1 MQLLDQHPRLSIF
14 KPLIF
19 LVQEDLVVSLEEENV
34 IEHYLNT
41 QLWLNEDEKKVM
53 RILFTPGYQFQDD
66 LNKLKMEIRYH
77 LVKNKIRHDA
87 GIIEI
92 GCELVYNH
100 RSETWYTSALA
111 HQHVLGFLNFEAL
124 YHFYPEWRDTQSLK
138 LDTESSFDAKI
149 LQSILDGKDAGLIRE
164 LKNLF
169 SHDNFNFKKRDEVNA
184 FRTEIYHACSLL
196 AAKGYGAISYPEPYG
211 GCNDMSSYFCV
222 METLSM
228 VDLSLTTKF
237 GVQFGL
243 FGGSILNLGTKKH
256 HDRYLKSIGILE
268 IPGCF
273 AMSETGHGS
282 NVKGIQTTAQ
292 YQHQTRTF
300 IIHTPN
306 IEAQKDYIGNAALHG
321 QLATVFAKLIV
332 HEVDYGVAAFLVPIR
347 STDGKLCKGVTITD
361 CGVKMGL
368 NGVDNGRIKFDH
380 VSIPYDSMLDR
391 FVRIDENGIFQ
402 SSIQS
407 ENKRFF
413 TMLGTLVGGRIG
425 VPRSALTAS
434 KIGLATAIRYSNLRK
449 QFGPEKGLEVPIL
462 NYRMHQRRLLPR
474 LAKTYALHFAL
485 RYITEKYVQKD
496 ESEAQEIEA
505 IAAGIKAY
513 ATWHNTDT
521 LQECRECC
529 GGKGFLS
536 ENRIDDLKND
546 SDVYTTF
553 EGDNTVL
560 MQLVAKSRLTEFK
573 QSFYHIGVT
582 GYVKYFA
589 SQAYSSV
596 SQKNPIAVR
605 ITDEDHLLD
614 HDFHHNAFKYREQD
628 ILTSV
633 AKRLKRLLDDG
644 MDSFDAF
651 NVCQHH
657 LIEAAEAYVERIVLE
672 QFYLA
677 ISNEMNTACHHVL
690 LQLYNLYALYTIE
703 AHKEWYLE
711 SEYMAPVKTK
721 AIRKLVNQL
730 CWDLRK
736 EAVPLVDAFGIPDKY
751 LGVIGRN

>member
-1 MQLLDQHPRLSIF
+1 MQLLDPYPRLSIF

-19 LVQEDLVVSLEEENV
+19 LIHEDLVISSEEENV
-34 IEHYLNT
+34 IETYLQS
-41 QLWLNEDEKKVM
+41 QLWMTDDEKKIM
-53 RILFTPGYQFQDD
+53 HILFTPDYRFQGD

-92 GCELVYNH
+92 GCELVHHH
-100 RSETWYTSALA
+100 RSEPWYASALIN
-111 HQHVLGFLNFEAL
+111 QHVLGFLNFEAL

-138 LDTESSFDAKI
+138 LDTESSFDVEI

-169 SHDNFNFKKRDEVNA
+169 SHDNFIFKKRDDLNA

-196 AAKGYGAISYPEPYG
+196 AAKGYGAISYPDPYG
-211 GCNDMSSYFCV
+211 GCNDMSSYFSV

-228 VDLSLTTKF
+228 VDLSLTIKF

-243 FGGSILNLGTKKH
+243 FGGSVLNLGTKKH
-256 HDRYLKSIGILE
+256 HDRYLKSIGSLE
-268 IPGCF
+268 LSGCF

-282 NVKGIQTTAQ
+282 NVKGIQTTAH
-292 YQHQTRTF
+292 YHHQTRSFT
-300 IIHTPN
+300 INTPN
-306 IEAQKDYIGNAALHG
+306 IEAQKDYIGNAAVHG
-321 QLATVFAKLIV
+321 QLATVFAKLILN
-332 HEVDYGVAAFLVPIR
+332 EVDYGVAAFLVPIR
-347 STDGKLCKGVTITD
+347 SVEGKVCKGVTITD

-368 NGVDNGRIKFDH
+368 NGIDNGRIKFDN

-391 FVRIDENGIFQ
+391 FVSIDENGIFQ
-402 SSIQS
+402 SPIQS

-474 LAKTYALHFAL
+474 VAKTYALHFAL
-485 RYITEKYVQKD
+485 RYITERYVQKV

-505 IAAGIKAY
+505 IAAGIKAHT
-513 ATWHNTDT
+513 TWHNTAT

-614 HDFHHNAFKYREQD
+614 HEFHHNAFKYREQD

-672 QFYLA
+672 QFFIA
-677 ISNEMNTACHHVL
+677 IAKEHNTSCHHVL
-690 LQLYNLYALYTIE
+690 IALYNLYALYTIE
-703 AHKEWYLE
+703 SHKDWYLE

-736 EAVPLVDAFGIPDKY
+736 EAVPLVDAFGIPDNY

>member
-1 MQLLDQHPRLSIF
+1 
-14 KPLIF
+14 
-19 LVQEDLVVSLEEENV
+19 
-34 IEHYLNT
+34 
-41 QLWLNEDEKKVM
+41 
-53 RILFTPGYQFQDD
+53 
-66 LNKLKMEIRYH
+66 
-77 LVKNKIRHDA
+77 
-87 GIIEI
+87 
-92 GCELVYNH
+92 
-100 RSETWYTSALA
+100 
-111 HQHVLGFLNFEAL
+111 
-124 YHFYPEWRDTQSLK
+124 
-138 LDTESSFDAKI
+138 
-149 LQSILDGKDAGLIRE
+149 
-164 LKNLF
+164 
-169 SHDNFNFKKRDEVNA
+169 
-184 FRTEIYHACSLL
+184 
-196 AAKGYGAISYPEPYG
+196 
-211 GCNDMSSYFCV
+211 
-222 METLSM
+222 
-228 VDLSLTTKF
+228 
-237 GVQFGL
+237 
-243 FGGSILNLGTKKH
+243 
-256 HDRYLKSIGILE
+256 
-268 IPGCF
+268 
-273 AMSETGHGS
+273 MSETGHGS
-282 NVKGIQTTAQ
+282 NVKGIQTTAH
-292 YQHQTRTF
+292 YLHQTRSF

-306 IEAQKDYIGNAALHG
+306 IEAQKDYIGNAAVHG
-321 QLATVFAKLIV
+321 QLATVFAKLILN
-332 HEVDYGVAAFLVPIR
+332 EVDYGVAAFLVPIR
-347 STDGKLCKGVTITD
+347 SVEGKVCKGVTITD

-368 NGVDNGRIKFDH
+368 NGIDNGRIKFDN
-380 VSIPYDSMLDR
+380 VSIPYESMLDR
-391 FVRIDENGIFQ
+391 FVSIDENGIFQ
-402 SSIQS
+402 SPIQS

-474 LAKTYALHFAL
+474 VAKTYALHFAL
-485 RYITEKYVQKD
+485 RYITERYVQKV

-513 ATWHNTDT
+513 TTWHNTAT

-614 HDFHHNAFKYREQD
+614 HEFHHNAFKYREQD

-672 QFYLA
+672 QFFIA
-677 ISNEMNTACHHVL
+677 IAKENNTACHHVL
-690 LQLYNLYALYTIE
+690 IPLYNLYALYTIE
-703 AHKEWYLE
+703 SHKDWYLE

-736 EAVPLVDAFGIPDKY
+736 EAVPLVDAFGIPDEY
-751 LGVIGRN
+751 LGVIGRK